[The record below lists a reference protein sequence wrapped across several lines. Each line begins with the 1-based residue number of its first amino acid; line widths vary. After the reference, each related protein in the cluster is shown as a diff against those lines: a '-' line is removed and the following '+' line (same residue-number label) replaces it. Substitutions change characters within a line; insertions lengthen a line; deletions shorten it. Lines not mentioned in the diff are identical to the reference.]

1 MELYLK
7 QLTQEDAEKLYAFEC
22 ENRAF
27 FEKMVPERGDEY
39 YQYENFLERHR
50 ALLDEQQKRLSIFF
64 LIKDKTGNILGRLN
78 LVDINQDIGTGHIGY
93 RVGEAF
99 TGQGVTDRSLTL
111 LLRDIDK
118 YNVKEIHAKTTL
130 NNIPSQ
136 KVLLRN
142 GFLLTNTEEDQASGE
157 TFLHY
162 LWSHAVKRKGG

>member
-1 MELYLK
+1 MELYLE

-27 FEKMVPERGDEY
+27 FEKRVPGRGDEY
-39 YQYENFLERHR
+39 YHYENFLERHR
-50 ALLDEQQKRLSIFF
+50 DLLDEQQKKLSIFF
-64 LIKDKTGNILGRLN
+64 LIKDKTGNVLGRLN
-78 LVDINQDIGTGHIGY
+78 LVDIDQDIGSGHIGY

-99 TGQGVTDRSLTL
+99 TGQGVADRSLTL
-111 LLRDIDK
+111 LLRDVGK
-118 YNVKEIHAKTTL
+118 YNVKEIHGKTTV

-142 GFLLTNTEEDQASGE
+142 GFLLTKTEKDPDSGE

-162 LWSHAVKRKGG
+162 QWSHPDKRKGG